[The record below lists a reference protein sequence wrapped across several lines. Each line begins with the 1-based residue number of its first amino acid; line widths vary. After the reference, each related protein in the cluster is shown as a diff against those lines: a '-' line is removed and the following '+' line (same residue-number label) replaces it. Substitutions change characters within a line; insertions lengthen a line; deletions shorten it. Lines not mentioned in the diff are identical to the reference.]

1 MLNSKQKN
9 IIYEEIKPNN
19 RLSTFVK
26 SFWYFENNEVENQNY
41 SILPDGCFD
50 LLIYFNENNGKEIF
64 LTGLWSKKIDVN
76 IPAKTKILAIRFKP
90 ISAEYIL
97 EIKITNLLNSM
108 INVSIDNYKFIEIFD
123 TKYQNLNLFASSNT
137 MKIQSILGSEQGIDI
152 RKEKMFDFL
161 FKNNGVVSIKKLSEQ
176 VFWSNRQ
183 ISRYFNE
190 NYGLSI
196 KEYANI
202 LRINSTYKDLAK
214 GESYPQIE
222 YFDQSHFIK
231 EIKKYTGVKPKTL
244 TKNRNDRFLQLSTKR
259 IT

>member
-1 MLNSKQKN
+1 MINNRRKN
-9 IIYEEIKPNN
+9 IIYKEIKPDK
-19 RLSTFVK
+19 RLSSFVK
-26 SFWYFENNEVENQNY
+26 SFWYFENNEVEKQHY

-50 LLIYFNENNGKEIF
+50 LLIYFNEKNSKEID
-64 LTGLWSKKIDVN
+64 LTGLWNKNIDVN

-97 EIKITNLLNSM
+97 EKKIGTILNSM
-108 INVSIDNYKFIEIFD
+108 HPISTTDFKFIKKLD
-123 TKYQNLNLFASSNT
+123 TSYQELELFASSNII
-137 MKIQSILGSEQGIDI
+137 KLQSILGTEKGIDT
-152 RKEKMFDFL
+152 RKEKLFDLL
-161 FKNNGVVSIKKLSEQ
+161 FKNNGVVSIKELSEK

-190 NYGLSI
+190 NYGLSV
-196 KEYANI
+196 KDYANI

-214 GESYPQIE
+214 GENYPQTE

-231 EIKKYTGVKPKTL
+231 EIKKYTGENPKTL
-244 TKNRNDRFLQLSTKR
+244 IKNENDRFLQFLTKQ